1 MNADVRCVLL
11 YSAICSGMEIIMKK
25 LLTVVMVFCM
35 VFLLMACGNAAVE
48 NEAVQGTETN
58 DTRNTAEGETA
69 TDSAEDTAGNET
81 ATDNAEDTAG
91 EAAENTAEENEG
103 EGNAAEAESIS
114 GGMTTDYSAAVA
126 AAISKEWDVEGK
138 EEAYVFMT
146 DGSGEHSLEG
156 ETEAFQYTCGF
167 NEENDI
173 LVQITTGEREEVY
186 QISNDETGYRI
197 YMEAVDGGK
206 EKKLLTPA
214 GLKILDTEDEKVTGI
229 LGVWEDDGGNQ
240 YEFTKDSEFLILT
253 AEDSNGTFSA
263 AEKADGAQEVSISVA
278 GGILRYTY
286 SLQDDGETLQLYN
299 ADAESYYYW
308 HRSE

>member
-1 MNADVRCVLL
+1 
-11 YSAICSGMEIIMKK
+11 MKK
-25 LLTVVMVFCM
+25 QLTVVMVFCM
-35 VFLLMACGNAAVE
+35 VFLLVACGNAAAE
-48 NEAVQGTETN
+48 NEAAQGTEMN
-58 DTRNTAEGETA
+58 DIGNTAGGETA
-69 TDSAEDTAGNET
+69 TDNAEETAWDET

-103 EGNAAEAESIS
+103 ERNAAEAESIS

-156 ETEAFQYTCGF
+156 ETEVFQYICGF

-197 YMEAVDGGK
+197 YMEAVDDGK

-229 LGVWEDDGGNQ
+229 LGIWEDDGGNQ

-263 AEKADGAQEVSISVA
+263 AEKADGVQEISISVA
-278 GGILRYTY
+278 GGILRYEY

-299 ADAESYYYW
+299 ADAESVYYW
-308 HRSE
+308 HRNK